1 MLLEM
6 LNQTQYAVFCS
17 VIELSLLIGRCFRV
31 GCSFVFFLG
40 GGGGWEGA
48 SNGKIKN

>member
-31 GCSFVFFLG
+31 GCSFFF